1 MQDATA
7 QFLDGG
13 MTAQELVMRKPTF
26 TLRTQMTWMIVLTG
40 IMLIGPFLP
49 NYTFTSNLGEYDAI
63 HTVLEFA
70 SIAISFMVAALA
82 WNLRRQEDNLA
93 LLVLGLTSLA
103 VAVIDIGH
111 VLSYVGMPELITPS
125 GAQKSITFWLTGRLI
140 AALGLLVIA
149 LVQRRHVPMIA
160 WIYGLLV
167 VFMVVVAVCWI
178 GLAQPD
184 WLPRFYVEGPGLTTL
199 KKVCEYGIAGV
210 LAIAALLFLRRSRRE
225 GDPENGWLAAAAWTL
240 ALTELYFTFYANV
253 TDLLSVIA
261 HVYKVIAYAM
271 IYRAIFVSGVQKPY
285 NDAAHERSLLRS
297 LINSIP
303 DLIFVKDPAGK
314 YLVANT
320 AFEKYANIAESDL
333 LGRTTAQITAEKGA
347 NRHAI
352 FEQQVL
358 ASEQPLRTEEWIP
371 AADGSAKLFDTLKTP
386 FQGPTGEHLGLIAI
400 SRDISE
406 QKAAEEKLDHL
417 AHYDS
422 LTGLPN
428 QLLLAESSLREF
440 NIARATHQEV
450 AFVIFDIDDFH
461 TINDAIGHE
470 QGDVL
475 LKQVAQRFRESI
487 PPRDVLARP
496 GGDEFVALLINDTP
510 SATAV
515 MVETLVALAR
525 RPFAVLGRDFNITV
539 SAGIAM
545 FPSDGDSYEVLRRF
559 AEAALYRA
567 KSDGRNTFRFFTD
580 EMQKKTTIRLQTLND
595 LRGAA
600 RNDEFRLH
608 YQPQISLADGS
619 VCGAEALIRWE
630 HPELGLIPPGSFIPL
645 AEESGLILP
654 MGDWVAR
661 KALEDAQSWRGRG
674 INIGTMSIN
683 LSAAQFR
690 QPDLAAK
697 MTEIA
702 TTSGYPISDIEW
714 EMTESATLFDP
725 EGAVDIIQG
734 LHDHGFHVSL
744 DDFGTGYSSMAYLKR
759 YRIDKIKID
768 QSFVR
773 DLASDADDRSIVR
786 AIIQMARSMNC
797 AVLAEGVETAE
808 QLEVLLA
815 EGCDMAQGYYF
826 SRPLPAEDFV
836 KFLGTQKLG
845 ALSH

>member
-1 MQDATA
+1 
-7 QFLDGG
+7 
-13 MTAQELVMRKPTF
+13 
-26 TLRTQMTWMIVLTG
+26 
-40 IMLIGPFLP
+40 
-49 NYTFTSNLGEYDAI
+49 
-63 HTVLEFA
+63 
-70 SIAISFMVAALA
+70 
-82 WNLRRQEDNLA
+82 
-93 LLVLGLTSLA
+93 
-103 VAVIDIGH
+103 
-111 VLSYVGMPELITPS
+111 
-125 GAQKSITFWLTGRLI
+125 
-140 AALGLLVIA
+140 
-149 LVQRRHVPMIA
+149 
-160 WIYGLLV
+160 
-167 VFMVVVAVCWI
+167 
-178 GLAQPD
+178 
-184 WLPRFYVEGPGLTTL
+184 
-199 KKVCEYGIAGV
+199 
-210 LAIAALLFLRRSRRE
+210 
-225 GDPENGWLAAAAWTL
+225 
-240 ALTELYFTFYANV
+240 
-253 TDLLSVIA
+253 
-261 HVYKVIAYAM
+261 
-271 IYRAIFVSGVQKPY
+271 
-285 NDAAHERSLLRS
+285 
-297 LINSIP
+297 
-303 DLIFVKDPAGK
+303 
-314 YLVANT
+314 
-320 AFEKYANIAESDL
+320 
-333 LGRTTAQITAEKGA
+333 
-347 NRHAI
+347 
-352 FEQQVL
+352 
-358 ASEQPLRTEEWIP
+358 
-371 AADGSAKLFDTLKTP
+371 
-386 FQGPTGEHLGLIAI
+386 
-400 SRDISE
+400 
-406 QKAAEEKLDHL
+406 
-417 AHYDS
+417 
-422 LTGLPN
+422 
-428 QLLLAESSLREF
+428 
-440 NIARATHQEV
+440 
-450 AFVIFDIDDFH
+450 
-461 TINDAIGHE
+461 
-470 QGDVL
+470 
-475 LKQVAQRFRESI
+475 
-487 PPRDVLARP
+487 
-496 GGDEFVALLINDTP
+496 
-510 SATAV
+510 
-515 MVETLVALAR
+515 
-525 RPFAVLGRDFNITV
+525 
-539 SAGIAM
+539 M

-826 SRPLPAEDFV
+826 SRPMPAEDFV